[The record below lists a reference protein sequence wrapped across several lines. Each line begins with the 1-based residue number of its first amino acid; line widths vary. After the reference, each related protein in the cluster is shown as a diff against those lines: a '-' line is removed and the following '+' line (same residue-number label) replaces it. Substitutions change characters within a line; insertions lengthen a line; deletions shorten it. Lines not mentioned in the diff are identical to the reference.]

1 MKIII
6 NDLGDEEVYWEIREV
21 DNTSWMMDVVS
32 EIQRQ
37 VCNGYTS
44 GKFNTGRNNERY

>member
-6 NDLGDEEVYWEIREV
+6 NDLGDNEVAWEIEDG
-21 DNTSWMMDVVS
+21 DNPSWTMDVVS

-37 VCNGYTS
+37 IAYGYTN
-44 GKFNTGRNNERY
+44 GRFNTGRK